1 MSFPRIDQFAQPWFL
16 LLLGL
21 IPILVLWFWW
31 QKRKGKT
38 GLLFS
43 NVAFLRSMP
52 SSWRIRLT
60 WISAVLRYVAIVL
73 AIVGLARPQAT
84 HTSNEKFAEGIDI
97 MMVMDVSTSMKAIDF
112 EPNRFEAAKRVA
124 SAFIASRISD
134 RVGLIVFAAEAYT
147 QFPLT
152 LDYDFAQNMLVD
164 VQMDVIE
171 DGTAIGTAL
180 ATATN
185 RLRDTKAKSKVVILL
200 TDGQNNHGVI
210 DPVTA
215 SEVAASMDVRVY
227 TIGVGRK
234 GTAPYPMD
242 SPLFGRQTV
251 QVPVEIDEDM
261 LENVARNTG
270 GKYFR
275 ATTDGALESI
285 YQEISSLEKTKIEQR
300 IYTDAEELYPFFLWP
315 ALLFFLLEL
324 GLRATLFRT
333 FP

>member
-1 MSFPRIDQFAQPWFL
+1 MILPRIDQFAQPWFL
-16 LLLGL
+16 ALLSL
-21 IPILVLWFWW
+21 IPLLFLWFWW
-31 QKRKGKT
+31 NKRQGQV
-38 GLLFS
+38 GLWFS
-43 NVAFLRSMP
+43 NVALLRSVP
-52 SSWRIRLT
+52 SSWRIRLQ
-60 WISAVLRYVAIVL
+60 WIPTALRYIAFGL
-73 AIVGLARPQAT
+73 AIIALARPQAT

-97 MMVMDVSTSMKAIDF
+97 MMVMDVSTSMKAMDF

-124 SAFIASRISD
+124 SEFIASRISD
-134 RVGLIVFAAEAYT
+134 RVGLIVFAAEAFT

-152 LDYDFAQNMLVD
+152 LDYDFAQNMLAD

-185 RLRDTKAKSKVVILL
+185 RLRDAKAKSKVVILL

-215 SEVAASMDVRVY
+215 SEVASSMDVRVY

-261 LENVARNTG
+261 LQNVAKNTG

-285 YQEISSLEKTKIEQR
+285 YQEISNLEKTKIEQR
-300 IYTDAEELYPFFLWP
+300 IYTDAVELYPYFLWP
-315 ALLFFLLEL
+315 ALLLLLLEL
-324 GLRATLFRT
+324 GMRATIFRT